1 MEENMTHTYT
11 CRKCN
16 GNYKN
21 IQGLLACNW
30 CEFGLEEHF
39 CAKPNCLNEHCNSIC
54 DDSEYAPENF
64 EGIAKILEEG
74 KNYTEAEEDK
84 YIYERDKRWGFV
96 K

>member
-1 MEENMTHTYT
+1 MTHTYT

-21 IQGLLACNW
+21 MQGITTCSW
-30 CEFGLEEHF
+30 CELGVEEHF
-39 CAKPNCLNEHCNSIC
+39 CLKPNCLNKHCDSIC
-54 DDSEYAPENF
+54 TDDEYAPENF

-74 KNYTEAEEDK
+74 RNYTEEDERR
-84 YIYERDKRWGFV
+84 YIHERDKRWGFV